1 MSSVPLACTNGKSNN
16 VPNDKHVIPSL
27 DQIGNG
33 KPLQM
38 ALDMLDQ
45 LGPLHNNNN
54 NNNNNNS
61 DGGIHWLPPG
71 FRFHPTDEELVSFYL
86 VQKMHNPN
94 SFAHHPAISEVDL
107 NKCEPWDLPG
117 QGKFTVLK
125 SILHIITTTNV
136 MWGVYHI
143 VVHKIYVYVVG
154 SQNICVCVCVCV
166 CWEDMAWCV
175 RWRVSEH
182 KLKKYM

>member
-1 MSSVPLACTNGKSNN
+1 MEEDNHNSDYHHHHHHSNGLATYPHNTGLPTYPHNCNGLPTYPYNC
-16 VPNDKHVIPSL
+16 
-27 DQIGNG
+27 NG
-33 KPLQM
+33 LPTY
-38 ALDMLDQ
+38 
-45 LGPLHNNNN
+45 PHNNNN

-117 QGKFTVLK
+117 
-125 SILHIITTTNV
+125 
-136 MWGVYHI
+136 
-143 VVHKIYVYVVG
+143 
-154 SQNICVCVCVCV
+154 
-166 CWEDMAWCV
+166 
-175 RWRVSEH
+175 
-182 KLKKYM
+182 